1 MIVKMQQ
8 NKTKPNRSGKKL
20 KKKQNKKYVTL
31 VSQLWL
37 SSSSARYM

>member
-8 NKTKPNRSGKKL
+8 NKTKPNRSG